1 VTDSARYDDLPLR
14 PEVLRGLREIAY
26 ESQTPVQGA
35 TLGPILEGRDL
46 MVQAQ
51 TGTGKT
57 AAFGIPLVEAL
68 ASATAGTRSAGV
80 QVLILEPAR
89 ELALQ
94 VAGEIGRIGA
104 HTDVKVTAVYGGAA
118 MGRQI
123 AELAD
128 GAQIVAGTPGR
139 VLDHLR
145 RGTLVAKGLKVLVL
159 DEADQMLS
167 MGFAEEINAILD
179 RLPKM
184 RQTLLFS
191 ATIPDSIQRLAQRHM
206 RSPTLL
212 ALSSDRVGAEAVRHF
227 FYMVPGTIAREEA
240 LLRVF
245 EVEDP
250 ESAIVFCNT
259 KDDTQRVAGAL
270 IRAGYAADWLNADLS
285 QSDRESVLGATRE
298 GKVQFLVATDVAA
311 RGIDISH
318 LTHVVNYGFPESA
331 DSYVHRTGRTGRMGR
346 TGTAISL
353 IGGGDVGNLYYLRLE
368 HKIDPIERRLPT
380 EAERAAEEETRRH
393 AALALRFPSDPP
405 EAARSLLRRLQTTLE
420 GERVLANLLAAE
432 VGESVPAR
440 PRASIAPTAPSPI
453 APTVVRDV
461 PAAQTAL
468 DAGEAQAPAPADAA
482 PAAPSDSEPKR
493 RRRRRRVKGE
503 ASAGTPGAA
512 VLSDEPEF
520 WERYRPT
527 VMDDDVT
534 PAAEATPAPAPA
546 APPAET
552 GAPPTVDTDRVTL
565 YLNVG
570 KRDRLRRDELDR
582 MLRSAGLAEQH
593 VIAVRLLDRHTFVD
607 VSSVDVDVDGILE
620 HLSQQSVGTRKVIA
634 ERAKPAT
641 SGR

>member
-1 VTDSARYDDLPLR
+1 VTGDPARYDDLPLS
-14 PEVLRGLREIAY
+14 PEVRDALRDIAY

-57 AAFGIPLVEAL
+57 AAFGIPLVERFAQK
-68 ASATAGTRSAGV
+68 AAGAGAQGV
-80 QVLILEPAR
+80 QVLILEPTR

-104 HTDVKVTAVYGGAA
+104 RSDVKVAAVYGGAA
-118 MGRQI
+118 MGRQVTD
-123 AELAD
+123 LRD
-128 GAQIVAGTPGR
+128 GARIVAGTPGR

-145 RGTLVAKGLKVLVL
+145 RGTLVARGLKVLVL

-179 RLPKM
+179 RLPKL

-227 FYMVPGTIAREEA
+227 FYLVPATVTREEA
-240 LLRVF
+240 LLRVV

-270 IRAGYAADWLNADLS
+270 VRAGYAADWLNADLS
-285 QSDRESVLGATRE
+285 QSDREAVLGATRE
-298 GKVQFLVATDVAA
+298 GKLRFLVATDVAA

-331 DSYVHRTGRTGRMGR
+331 ESYVHRTGRTGRMGR

-353 IGGGDVGNLYYLRLE
+353 VGGGDVGNLYYLRLE
-368 HKIDPIERRLPT
+368 YKIDPIERRLPT
-380 EAERAAEEETRRH
+380 DAERAAEEETRRH
-393 AALALRFPSDPP
+393 AALAERFSAEPP
-405 EAARSLLRRLQTTLE
+405 AAARSLLRRLQTTLE
-420 GERVLANLLAAE
+420 GERILASLLAAE
-432 VGESVPAR
+432 VGDDAPPAR
-440 PRASIAPTAPSPI
+440 RTTVVAAPPTPPPRAPDPPSP
-453 APTVVRDV
+453 P
-461 PAAQTAL
+461 PAA
-468 DAGEAQAPAPADAA
+468 APAPEPEPRADR
-482 PAAPSDSEPKR
+482 EPRGRGR
-493 RRRRRRVKGE
+493 RRRRGRGDPSARAGE
-503 ASAGTPGAA
+503 SPAG
-512 VLSDEPEF
+512 LSDEPEF
-520 WERYRPT
+520 WERYRPAAT
-527 VMDDDVT
+527 TDEAPDAAAAGPD
-534 PAAEATPAPAPA
+534 PAVPAPPQA
-546 APPAET
+546 
-552 GAPPTVDTDRVTL
+552 TDRVTL

-570 KRDRLRRDELDR
+570 KRDKLRRDELDR
-582 MLRSAGLAEQH
+582 MLAEAGLHAER
-593 VIAVRLLDRHTFVD
+593 VLAVRLLDRHTFVD
-607 VSSVDVDVDGILE
+607 VSGAEVDEILGR
-620 HLSQQSVGTRKVIA
+620 LSQRSVGRRKVVA
-634 ERAKPAT
+634 ERAKPP
-641 SGR
+641 GDR